1 VKCARPSRRPLALA
15 PLLGLL
21 LAAPAAAG
29 DLVFG
34 LESEPVR
41 KGYDL
46 VVLRPLDLVRFV
58 SAAAFFPVAY
68 PVSLVT
74 GGSDFVLEVCIGLPF
89 DRTFRRPLGEL

>member
-1 VKCARPSRRPLALA
+1 VKCARPSRRAIAIA

-21 LAAPAAAG
+21 LAAPAAAEG
-29 DLVFG
+29 LVAG

-46 VVLRPLDLVRFV
+46 VVLRPLDLIRFV
-58 SAAAFFPVAY
+58 SGAVFFPVAY

-74 GGSDFVLEVCIGLPF
+74 GGSDFVLDVCIGLPF

>member
-1 VKCARPSRRPLALA
+1 VKCARPSRRAFAIA

-21 LAAPAAAG
+21 LAAPVAAEG
-29 DLVFG
+29 LVAS

-46 VVLRPLDLVRFV
+46 VVLRPLDLARVV
-58 SAAAFFPVAY
+58 MGAAFFPIAY
-68 PVSLVT
+68 PVSLLT
-74 GGSDFVLEVCIGLPF
+74 GGSDFVLDVCISLPI